1 MFVKQPIIRVQH
13 VGKTYTTGNPVE
25 ALRDVNLT
33 IKKGELV
40 ALIGPSGCGK
50 TTLLKLIGG
59 LLEPSEGTIHIDHL
73 TAVEARVK
81 RKFGF
86 VFQDPT
92 LLPWRSVQANVQLP
106 GEVFKDDSVKNRT
119 KELIDLV
126 GLTGFEKALPHELSG
141 GMQSRVAI
149 ARALTFNPDVLL
161 MDEPFGDLDEI
172 TRDRMNFELLR
183 VWHETGVT
191 IVIVTHSIPEAVL
204 LADRVVVLSD
214 LPANV
219 KDEVSVPIKRPRSG
233 ETSVQK
239 GFLERV
245 EKLRKQLQSDLPPS
259 T

>member
-1 MFVKQPIIRVQH
+1 MDTYDVALKKPIIRVEH
-13 VGKTYTTGNPVE
+13 VGKTYTGGNPVE

-33 IKKGELV
+33 VKKGELV
-40 ALIGPSGCGK
+40 AVIGPSGCGK

-59 LLEPSEGTIHIDHL
+59 LLEPTEGTIHIDHL
-73 TAVEARVK
+73 TAVEARK
-81 RKFGF
+81 ARKFGF

-92 LLPWRSVQANVQLP
+92 LLPWRSVKANVQLP
-106 GEVFKDDSVKNRT
+106 GEVFKDDKVKNRT
-119 KELIDLV
+119 QKLIDLV

-183 VWHETGVT
+183 VWRETGVT
-191 IVIVTHSIPEAVL
+191 IVMVTHSIPEAVL

-214 LPANV
+214 LPGTV
-219 KDEVSVPIKRPRSG
+219 KEIMSILLKRPRSG
-233 ETSVQK
+233 TSRTQK
-239 GFLERV
+239 QFMNRV
-245 EKLRKQLQSDLPPS
+245 EELREKL
-259 T
+259 

>member
-1 MFVKQPIIRVQH
+1 MPAKQSIIRVQH

-25 ALRDVNLT
+25 ALRNVNLT
-33 IKKGELV
+33 VKKGELV

-59 LLEPSEGTIHIDHL
+59 LLEPSEGTIHIDSL
-73 TAVEARVK
+73 TAVEARK
-81 RKFGF
+81 ARKFGF

-92 LLPWRSVQANVQLP
+92 LLPWRRVRANVQLP
-106 GEVFKDDSVKNRT
+106 GEVFQDEQVKTRAQ
-119 KELIDLV
+119 ELIDLV

-183 VWHETGVT
+183 VWRETGVT

-204 LADRVVVLSD
+204 VADRVVVLSE
-214 LPANV
+214 LPGTV
-219 KDEVSVPIKRPRSG
+219 KEEMVVALKRPRSG
-233 ETSVQK
+233 ETRTK
-239 GFLERV
+239 GEFMEKVEVLRDKLE
-245 EKLRKQLQSDLPPS
+245 
-259 T
+259 

>member
-1 MFVKQPIIRVQH
+1 MPKPIIRVEH

-25 ALRDVNLT
+25 ALRGVNLT
-33 IKKGELV
+33 VHKGELV
-40 ALIGPSGCGK
+40 AVIGPSGCGK

-59 LLEPSEGTIHIDHL
+59 LLEPSEGTIHIDGL
-73 TAVEARVK
+73 TAIEARK
-81 RKFGF
+81 TRKFGF

-119 KELIDLV
+119 QELIDLV
-126 GLTGFEKALPHELSG
+126 GLTGFEKTLPHELSG
-141 GMQSRVAI
+141 GMKSRVAI

-183 VWHETGVT
+183 VWRETGVT

-204 LADRVVVLSD
+204 VADRVVVLSE
-214 LPANV
+214 LPGTV
-219 KDEVSVPIKRPRSG
+219 KEKIPISLKRPRSG
-233 ETSVQK
+233 STRTKTEFMKKVELLRDK
-239 GFLERV
+239 LE
-245 EKLRKQLQSDLPPS
+245 
-259 T
+259 

>member
-1 MFVKQPIIRVQH
+1 MPDDVIIRIEH
-13 VGKTYTTGNPVE
+13 VSKAYSGANPVE

-33 IKKGELV
+33 VKKGELV

-73 TAVEARVK
+73 TAVEARK
-81 RKFGF
+81 ARKFGF

-92 LLPWRSVQANVQLP
+92 LLPWRSVAANVQLP
-106 GEVFKDDSVKNRT
+106 GEVFADDNVKNRT
-119 KELIDLV
+119 QELIDLV
-126 GLTGFEKALPHELSG
+126 GLTGFEKTLPHELSG

-191 IVIVTHSIPEAVL
+191 IVMVTHSIPEAVL
-204 LADRVVVLSD
+204 LADRVVVLSE
-214 LPANV
+214 LPAKV
-219 KDEVSVPIKRPRSG
+219 KEEMAIAVKRPRSG
-233 ETSVQK
+233 TSRTQEK
-239 GFLERV
+239 FMERV
-245 EKLRKQLQSDLPPS
+245 EELREKLS
-259 T
+259 

>member
-1 MFVKQPIIRVQH
+1 MPDDVIIRIEH
-13 VGKTYTTGNPVE
+13 VSKSYTGANPVK
-25 ALRDVNLT
+25 ALQDVNLT
-33 IKKGELV
+33 VKKGELV
-40 ALIGPSGCGK
+40 AVIGPSGCGK

-59 LLEPSEGTIHIDHL
+59 LLEPTEGTIHIDGF
-73 TAVEARVK
+73 TAVEARK
-81 RKFGF
+81 ARKFGF

-92 LLPWRSVQANVQLP
+92 LLPWRSVRANVQLP

-119 KELIDLV
+119 QELIDLV

-183 VWHETGVT
+183 VWRETGVT

-204 LADRVVVLSD
+204 LADRVVVLSE
-214 LPANV
+214 LPGTL
-219 KDEVSVPIKRPRSG
+219 KELIPITIKRPRSG
-233 ETSVQK
+233 VTRLQK
-239 GFLERV
+239 SFMEKVERLRGKLE
-245 EKLRKQLQSDLPPS
+245 
-259 T
+259 

>member
-1 MFVKQPIIRVQH
+1 MSEDVIIRVEH
-13 VGKTYTTGNPVE
+13 VGKTYTGGNPVE

-33 IKKGELV
+33 VKKGELV
-40 ALIGPSGCGK
+40 AIIGPSGCGK

-59 LLEPSEGTIHIDHL
+59 LLEPTEGTIHIDHL
-73 TAVEARVK
+73 TAVEARK
-81 RKFGF
+81 ARKFGF

-92 LLPWRSVQANVQLP
+92 LLPWRSVKANVQLP

-119 KELIDLV
+119 QELINLV

-183 VWHETGVT
+183 VWRETGVT
-191 IVIVTHSIPEAVL
+191 IVMVTHSIPEAVL
-204 LADRVVVLSD
+204 VADRVVVLTG
-214 LPANV
+214 LPATV
-219 KDEVSVPIKRPRSG
+219 KKIEGIKVKRPRNV
-233 ETSVQK
+233 ETRKNESYLDFVERLRLD
-239 GFLERV
+239 LEG
-245 EKLRKQLQSDLPPS
+245 
-259 T
+259 

>member
-1 MFVKQPIIRVQH
+1 VPEIIRVQH
-13 VGKTYTTGNPVE
+13 VGKTYTGANPVE
-25 ALRDVNLT
+25 ALADVNLT
-33 IKKGELV
+33 VKKGELV
-40 ALIGPSGCGK
+40 AVIGPSGCGK

-73 TAVEARVK
+73 TAVEARK
-81 RKFGF
+81 ARKFGF

-92 LLPWRSVQANVQLP
+92 LLPWRSVRTNVQLP

-119 KELIDLV
+119 QELIDLV

-191 IVIVTHSIPEAVL
+191 IVMVTHSIPEAVL
-204 LADRVVVLSD
+204 LADRVVVLSE
-214 LPANV
+214 LPGTV
-219 KDEVSVPIKRPRSG
+219 KEEMPIPLKRPRSG
-233 ETSVQK
+233 TTRTRSAFMEKVELLRDE
-239 GFLERV
+239 LE
-245 EKLRKQLQSDLPPS
+245 
-259 T
+259 

>member
-1 MFVKQPIIRVQH
+1 VPKPIIRVEH

-33 IKKGELV
+33 VNKGELV
-40 ALIGPSGCGK
+40 AVIGPSGCGK

-59 LLEPSEGTIHIDHL
+59 LLEPSEGSIHIDHL
-73 TAVEARVK
+73 NAVEARK
-81 RKFGF
+81 ARKFGF

-92 LLPWRSVQANVQLP
+92 LLPWRSVKANVQLP

-119 KELIDLV
+119 QELIDLV

-204 LADRVVVLSD
+204 LSDRVIVLSE
-214 LPANV
+214 LPGNV
-219 KDEVSVPIKRPRSG
+219 KEEIPIPLKRPRCG
-233 ETSVQK
+233 ETRLQK
-239 GFLERV
+239 SFMEKVERLR
-245 EKLRKQLQSDLPPS
+245 EKLE
-259 T
+259 

>member
-1 MFVKQPIIRVQH
+1 MPEPIIRIEH
-13 VGKTYTTGNPVE
+13 VSKAYSGANPVE

-33 IKKGELV
+33 VKKGELV

-59 LLEPSEGTIHIDHL
+59 LLEPTEGEIHIDGF
-73 TAVEARVK
+73 TAVEARK
-81 RKFGF
+81 ARKFGF

-92 LLPWRSVQANVQLP
+92 LLPWRSVTANVQLP
-106 GEVFKDDSVKNRT
+106 GEVFKDDAVKNRT
-119 KELIDLV
+119 HELIDLV

-183 VWHETGVT
+183 VWRETGVT
-191 IVIVTHSIPEAVL
+191 IVMVTHSIPEAVL
-204 LADRVVVLSD
+204 LADRVVVLSEI
-214 LPANV
+214 PARI
-219 KDEVSVPIKRPRSG
+219 KEEFSVPVKRPRTG
-233 ETSVQK
+233 ETRTQK
-239 GFLERV
+239 TFMTKVEELRGKLE
-245 EKLRKQLQSDLPPS
+245 
-259 T
+259 

>member
-1 MFVKQPIIRVQH
+1 MPDDVIIRIEH
-13 VGKTYTTGNPVE
+13 VSKSYTGANPVE
-25 ALRDVNLT
+25 ALQDVNLT

-73 TAVEARVK
+73 NAVEARQQ

-92 LLPWRSVQANVQLP
+92 LLPWRSVRANVQLP
-106 GEVFKDDSVKNRT
+106 GEVFKDEQVKTRAQ
-119 KELIDLV
+119 ELIDLV
-126 GLTGFEKALPHELSG
+126 GLTGFEEALPHELSG

-183 VWHETGVT
+183 VWRETGVT

-204 LADRVVVLSD
+204 VADRVVVLTG
-214 LPANV
+214 LPATV
-219 KDEVSVPIKRPRSG
+219 KKIEGIKVKRPRNV
-233 ETSVQK
+233 ETRKNKSYLD
-239 GFLERV
+239 FV
-245 EKLRKQLQSDLPPS
+245 EKLRLDLED
-259 T
+259 